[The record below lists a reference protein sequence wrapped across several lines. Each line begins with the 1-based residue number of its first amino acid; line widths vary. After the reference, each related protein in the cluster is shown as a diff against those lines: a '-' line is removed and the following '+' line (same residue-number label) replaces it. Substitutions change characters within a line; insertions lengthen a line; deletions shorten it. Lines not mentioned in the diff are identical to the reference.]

1 MSRGF
6 EIDIKPE
13 ECFRLS
19 NGRILKNLY
28 ELMNALESMDDD
40 TFRYHVNK
48 NKNDF
53 ENWIRYVFKDGELA
67 NLISN
72 SQTREG
78 IMESIG
84 MRLFEPN
91 KKGKPKKNS
100 QKATPQ
106 YDKIEEILMKEK
118 EIEKRE
124 EKIGE
129 VEAKIEKELADLSA
143 KKETKF
149 LSKEFIQGLLIGLLS
164 ALVIG
169 LIYIKFFA

>member
-1 MSRGF
+1 MSKNF
-6 EIDIKPE
+6 ETDIKPE
-13 ECFRLS
+13 EWFRLS

-28 ELMNALESMDDD
+28 ELVDSLESMDDD

-53 ENWIRYVFKDGELA
+53 ENWIRYVFKYGELA
-67 NLISN
+67 YLISN
-72 SQTREG
+72 SRTRED
-78 IMESIG
+78 MTESIG

-91 KKGKPKKNS
+91 KKEKNKKA
-100 QKATPQ
+100 KQ
-106 YDKIEEILMKEK
+106 YDKIEEILIKEK

-129 VEAKIEKELADLSA
+129 VEDRIERELADLSA
-143 KKETKF
+143 KKEPKF

-164 ALVIG
+164 ASIIG
-169 LIYIKFFA
+169 LAYIKFFA